1 MLAGLLGGYMGDS
14 GISGAAGMGGGGG
27 TAMLGTVLASLDF
40 GRLGSMGF
48 RLETRRP
55 AGREETALAA
65 SWVA

>member
-1 MLAGLLGGYMGDS
+1 
-14 GISGAAGMGGGGG
+14 MGGGGG